1 MWDRPSSDMSIAP
14 SPDGAYLFVVDAG
27 RGEIAVMDTES
38 LRVRSGPVDLRVDD
52 LRRTS
57 AQVSADGET
66 LYVAT
71 SAERSTITAIDVR
84 TFDVLDRWDVDGDVT
99 GLGLSADGER
109 LYAATSDDG
118 LAMFD
123 LATGEAL
130 DGVTVRTPEPVTR
143 VIPLGA

>member
-1 MWDRPSSDMSIAP
+1 MHPPSRGSAFRSDTS
-14 SPDGAYLFVVDAG
+14 SPDSS
-27 RGEIAVMDTES
+27 RQS
-38 LRVRSGPVDLRVDD
+38 R
-52 LRRTS
+52 
-57 AQVSADGET
+57 GET

-109 LYAATSDDG
+109 LLAATSDDG

-123 LATGEAL
+123 LDTGEEL
-130 DGVTVRTPEPVTR
+130 DGVAVRAPEPVTR